1 MATDRRCT
9 AFRMHFPHREFA
21 IATRF
26 LLALKAPVE
35 AFILGAN
42 DKEGKVPQ
50 IIVTADHGQEQDGI
64 MLRERVNAAD
74 FESERFAANL
84 IERLGWAVVDAT
96 EVETPDRQPEPAQV
110 A

>member
-1 MATDRRCT
+1 
-9 AFRMHFPHREFA
+9 
-21 IATRF
+21 
-26 LLALKAPVE
+26 
-35 AFILGAN
+35 
-42 DKEGKVPQ
+42 VPQ

-64 MLRERVNAAD
+64 MLRERVNTAD

-96 EVETPDRQPEPAQV
+96 EVEQTDRPARPAAV